1 MEMNNGIFIDLGHG
15 GTDSGAVGLRY
26 TESMLV
32 LEIGN
37 ELKNLLE
44 KSNVKY
50 KFSRLSDVYLTLE
63 RRCELA
69 NNMNADLFLSIHIN
83 SAKDCNAI
91 GTESWVYS
99 LKNNKT
105 TIDFATSL
113 TNDLVNLLNTDNRGI
128 KENKKFNILRGTRM
142 GALILEVDF
151 ISNSRQEQVIKANI
165 KAIARTLYI
174 NILKLYNIPI
184 PEEENLYKVCIG
196 SFVNKENAIKLREE
210 AIAKGFNNT
219 RIF

>member
-15 GTDSGAVGLRY
+15 GNDSGAVGLSY

-32 LEIGN
+32 LEIGK

-44 KSNVKY
+44 KSHIKY

-69 NNMNADLFLSIHIN
+69 NQMNADLFLSIHIN
-83 SAKDCNAI
+83 SAKDHNAI

-128 KENKKFNILRGTRM
+128 KENKKFNVLRGTRM

-165 KAIARTLYI
+165 RAIAKILYI

-184 PEEENLYKVCIG
+184 PEEEKLYKVCIG
-196 SFVNKENAIKLREE
+196 AFVNKENAIKLREE

-219 RIF
+219 CIF